1 MSFYLKFPTIEKGLN
16 VQRAVGGIGRF
27 QMGKVG
33 DTVNN
38 LVNIYL
44 QFVRY

>member
-1 MSFYLKFPTIEKGLN
+1 MSFYLKFPTIEKGLK
-16 VQRAVGGIGRF
+16 VQRAVGGEGRF
-27 QMGKVG
+27 QMEKVG
-33 DTVNN
+33 DTDNN